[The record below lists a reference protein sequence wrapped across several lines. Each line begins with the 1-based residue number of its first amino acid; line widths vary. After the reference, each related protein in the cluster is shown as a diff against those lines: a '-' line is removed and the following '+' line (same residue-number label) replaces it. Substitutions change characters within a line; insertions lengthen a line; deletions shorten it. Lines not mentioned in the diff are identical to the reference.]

1 MSLIALARVLAE
13 PRGGDPPPG
22 FFSGLEQAAI
32 WTGLRVMVVL
42 VSMASASRLA
52 KRPLLAA

>member
-1 MSLIALARVLAE
+1 MSLIAMAWLLAE
-13 PRGGDPPPG
+13 PHGGDPPPG
-22 FFSGLEQAAI
+22 FLSGLEQAAI
-32 WTGLRVMVVL
+32 WTGLQVLVVL